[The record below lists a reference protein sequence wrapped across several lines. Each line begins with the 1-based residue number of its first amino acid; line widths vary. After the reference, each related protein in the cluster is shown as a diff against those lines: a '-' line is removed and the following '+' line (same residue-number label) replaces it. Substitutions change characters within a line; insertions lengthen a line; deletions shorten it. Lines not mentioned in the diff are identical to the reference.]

1 MISLSREAG
10 LTSSFQLCNAPPDA
24 DPDSDAEEDED
35 AQVKRAK
42 TESEME
48 EVRRRLAAQ
57 QLESQPT
64 GEMWQLQE
72 RQKNEVSKARTR
84 QAAGKP
90 ARYYDDRYNEQAV
103 ASRLPP
109 PMSPDEILDEDRG

>member
-1 MISLSREAG
+1 MRTLISFPS
-10 LTSSFQLCNAPPDA
+10 QLCNAPADA
-24 DPDSDAEEDED
+24 DSDSGAEDED
-35 AQVKRAK
+35 EQTRRAK

-64 GEMWQLQE
+64 GEMWRLQE

-90 ARYYDDRYNEQAV
+90 AKYYDDRYSEQAV

-109 PMSPDEILDEDRG
+109 PMSPDEIMDEDRG